1 MARSCICNSAGNTRR
16 ALSGGAREVSGGA
29 CEVSG
34 GACEVSGGACE
45 ERQTSLAAPAGLR
58 RPADRAVTVPE
69 AGSPRLL

>member
-16 ALSGGAREVSGGA
+16 AFSGGVREVSGGAREVSGGA
-29 CEVSG
+29 R
-34 GACEVSGGACE
+34 E
-45 ERQTSLAAPAGLR
+45 ERQTSLAAPARLR